1 MKIRTQSNN
10 TVSEE
15 NPTIKL
21 YPKIIQSN
29 TDILTILCLTLI
41 SLPSLQ
47 EFFTYLSPDFL
58 LCIWLF
64 ISIFLIFVIESVDM
78 ICFFQRFL
86 CNFFHF
92 SVTSL
97 YPIRYLF
104 STALNFIATQNTFQR
119 PSLKV
124 NSTCREN

>member
-1 MKIRTQSNN
+1 MKIKTQSNN

-15 NPTIKL
+15 NHTINL
-21 YPKIIQSN
+21 CPKIIQSN

-47 EFFTYLSPDFL
+47 EFFTYLSPYFFL
-58 LCIWLF
+58 CSWLF
-64 ISIFLIFVIESVDM
+64 ISIFLVFVIESVDM
-78 ICFFQRFL
+78 ICLFQRFL
-86 CNFFHF
+86 CNIFHF

-104 STALNFIATQNTFQR
+104 STALNFIATQNTFQH

-124 NSTCREN
+124 NTTCREN